1 MIPLI
6 PLRCKEIIL
15 HLFAGL
21 EEIKRKEI
29 EKGIDEERIK
39 RGWGQGEQSLTRV
52 TTRALEALVKEKKA
66 ISLKGGL
73 WSFPKINNEVVGI
86 YKKKEIVTEKSNSI
100 NIEATKIVGSTNL
113 MQTVYVY
120 YYPAYKELA
129 ELKGEKVWRCKIGRT
144 DSADPIFRIEDQT
157 KTHIQEKPL
166 VPLMIRTS
174 NSYLLEKMIHDFLKF
189 RDMKCK
195 DSIGTEWYNTNPNE
209 VEKIAKLLDPDL
221 I

>member
-1 MIPLI
+1 V
-6 PLRCKEIIL
+6 
-15 HLFAGL
+15 
-21 EEIKRKEI
+21 
-29 EKGIDEERIK
+29 D
-39 RGWGQGEQSLTRV
+39 
-52 TTRALEALVKEKKA
+52 
-66 ISLKGGL
+66 
-73 WSFPKINNEVVGI
+73 N
-86 YKKKEIVTEKSNSI
+86 KKEIVTEKTNSI

-129 ELKGEKVWRCKIGRT
+129 ELKGEKAWRCKIGRT

-189 RDMKCK
+189 RDMKCR

-209 VEKIAKLLDPDL
+209 VEEIAKLLDPDL